1 MYGDGSFTRSFQYVS
16 DLVDG
21 LIRLMNSNVT
31 EPVNLGNPHEFTVE
45 ELAHLV
51 KELTGNSGTSSLSC
65 VRRCVPPTSTCRIVA
80 RNLLNL

>member
-51 KELTGNSGTSSLSC
+51 KELTGNSAISSS
-65 VRRCVPPTSTCRIVA
+65 S
-80 RNLLNL
+80 

>member
-51 KELTGNSGTSSLSC
+51 KELTGNSAISFSS
-65 VRRCVPPTSTCRIVA
+65 
-80 RNLLNL
+80 